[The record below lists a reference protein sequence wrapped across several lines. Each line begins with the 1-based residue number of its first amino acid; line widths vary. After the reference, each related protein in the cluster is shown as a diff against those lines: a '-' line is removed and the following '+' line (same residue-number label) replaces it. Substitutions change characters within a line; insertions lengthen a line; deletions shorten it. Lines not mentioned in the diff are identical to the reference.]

1 MTRFALLLLVALLA
15 VWPAAA
21 RPLSVAVISD
31 LNGSYGSADYDP
43 SVAAAVARIVAI
55 RPDLVI
61 STGDMVAGQ
70 RRDPH
75 LLAAEID
82 AMWAGF
88 QRAVAAPLADAGIPL
103 IATPGNHDASA
114 YAGLAA
120 ERAAYA
126 RIWADPP
133 TGVVMVD
140 DARWPFRY
148 AVALDDAL
156 FVSLD
161 VTTVGALAPEEMAW
175 VEALL
180 DRERER
186 RAVVLF
192 SHLPIWPLAQ
202 GRETEV
208 AGGGALAALL
218 TAGGADLYLSGHY
231 HAYYPG
237 VFDGVLYVA
246 QACLG
251 GGPRRLVGESA
262 RSPKALT
269 LIEIAEDGA
278 ISEVALAG
286 PAFADPIA
294 LDTLPR
300 AIAAPWG
307 ALIRR
312 DLAR

>member
-1 MTRFALLLLVALLA
+1 MIRAAILLLLALLA
-15 VWPAAA
+15 AAPAAA
-21 RPLSVAVISD
+21 RPLRVAVISD
-31 LNGSYGSADYDP
+31 LNGSYGSTDYDP
-43 SVAAAVARIVAI
+43 SVAAAVARIVAL

-75 LLAAEID
+75 LSAAEID

-88 QRAVAAPLADAGIPL
+88 EQTVAAPLAAAGIPL

-114 YAGLAA
+114 YDGFGA

-126 RIWADPP
+126 RVWRDPP
-133 TGVVMVD
+133 PGVEMVD
-140 DARWPFRY
+140 GGDWPFRY
-148 AVALDDAL
+148 AVAIDDAL

-161 VTTVGALAPEEMAW
+161 VTTVGALPPDETAW
-175 VEALL
+175 LEALL
-180 DRERER
+180 ARNADR
-186 RAVVLF
+186 RAVILF
-192 SHLPIWPLAQ
+192 SHLPIWPFAQ
-202 GRETEV
+202 GRETEI
-208 AGGGALAALL
+208 
-218 TAGGADLYLSGHY
+218 AGGADLAALFARAGVDVHLTGHH

-251 GGPRRLVGESA
+251 GGPRRLVGDAA
-262 RSPKALT
+262 RAPKAIT
-269 LIEIAEDGA
+269 LLAIDEDGTIAETT
-278 ISEVALAG
+278 LRG
-286 PAFADPIA
+286 PDYRDPIS

-300 AIAAPWG
+300 SIAAPWG
-307 ALIRR
+307 ALTRR